1 MTDTLTDQPKR
12 LQCRR
17 CLRPQSACICQWIR
31 PTPHTTEVLILQ
43 HPMEVH
49 QAKGS
54 ARLLHLSLPHSRL
67 VVGESFDDAA
77 LRALLFEPFHP
88 EENDVND
95 DRPVRPLLLYPV
107 EDAAPEDNH
116 SQPHDSVTDA
126 ADSVRHRLVVLD
138 GTWRKSRKMLHLN
151 PLLQQL
157 PRFAL
162 HNPPASHYAIRKAH
176 RPDQLSTYEASCHA
190 LMQLEGNAERFRP
203 LLQAFDGFIAQQQ
216 SHVVRHATG

>member
-1 MTDTLTDQPKR
+1 M
-12 LQCRR
+12 
-17 CLRPQSACICQWIR
+17 
-31 PTPHTTEVLILQ
+31 HTTEVLILQ
-43 HPMEVH
+43 HPMEEH

-67 VVGESFDDAA
+67 VVGERFDDAA
-77 LRALLFEPFHP
+77 LRALLFAPFLP
-88 EENDVND
+88 EENGCDN
-95 DRPVRPLLLYPV
+95 DRPVRPLLLYPLD
-107 EDAAPEDNH
+107 DAVLDNRQLSP
-116 SQPHDSVTDA
+116 SQDSITHA

-162 HNPPASHYAIRKAH
+162 CNPPASHYAIRKAH
-176 RPDQLSTYEASCHA
+176 RPDQLSTYEATCHA
-190 LMQLEGNAERFRP
+190 LMELEGNAERFAP

-216 SHVVRHATG
+216 SHVVHHAAG